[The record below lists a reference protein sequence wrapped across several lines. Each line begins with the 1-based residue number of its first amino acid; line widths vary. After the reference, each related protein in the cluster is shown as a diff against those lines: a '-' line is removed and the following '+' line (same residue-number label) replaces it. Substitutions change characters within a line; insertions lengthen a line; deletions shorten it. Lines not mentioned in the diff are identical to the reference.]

1 MGLLRTILSL
11 VVLLILVHVGLVYF
25 EVERG
30 ANVVTEAIYGLG
42 LLVESPATI
51 ILGLLGTNRPE
62 FMDPNSFF
70 VVALTAAAAYFVLY
84 LLLGIGRR

>member
-11 VVLLILVHVGLVYF
+11 VILVILVHVGLVYVG
-25 EVERG
+25 VERG
-30 ANVVTEAIYGLG
+30 ANAITEAIFGLG
-42 LLVESPATI
+42 VLLESPATI
-51 ILGLLGTNRPE
+51 LLGLLGANRPD

-70 VVALTAAAAYFVLY
+70 VVALTAAAAYFALY

>member
-11 VVLLILVHVGLVYF
+11 VILLILIHVGLVYLDI
-25 EVERG
+25 ERT

-51 ILGLLGTNRPE
+51 ILDFIGTYLPSAW
-62 FMDPNSFF
+62 DPNGFF
-70 VVALTAAAAYFVLY
+70 VIALTAAAAYFILY